1 MFVRMPVSSDDS
13 YVLVELFTEV
23 ALVSYL
29 TLFSGYLPHSFRI
42 FFYSYIHITQFA
54 ATYCRYSGVDQVAD
68 NTGLLCRSLLG
79 SLSAGG

>member
-42 FFYSYIHITQFA
+42 FYSYNPI
-54 ATYCRYSGVDQVAD
+54 CRH
-68 NTGLLCRSLLG
+68 LLSVFWR
-79 SLSAGG
+79 